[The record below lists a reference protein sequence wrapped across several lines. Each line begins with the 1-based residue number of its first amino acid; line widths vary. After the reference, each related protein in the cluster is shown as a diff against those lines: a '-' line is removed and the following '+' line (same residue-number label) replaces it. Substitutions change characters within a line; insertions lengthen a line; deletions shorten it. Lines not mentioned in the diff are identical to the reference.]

1 MALIDLY
8 RRYMYGN
15 APQDMG
21 FAGGERLTGG
31 TQGLFGQ
38 GNEAGGGLLNTFN
51 KPNTDGLFNAL
62 SNPYLTIGASAVN
75 QGLQGKDIG
84 QSLMPSI
91 KQGLSLSETS
101 KKIQSAKKK
110 QDLIK
115 KYSKEIPKEDMEI
128 FLISPENYIQ
138 AKLKS
143 RLSTPTLSKEALAV
157 VQKLKGLSESEFNV
171 AFPKLSQVE
180 KDLYKSYVKK
190 PSGFDIPSIVGAKTK
205 SDTAAAENARVLPT
219 KIKDGVKL
227 VDVDQLDNGLIYNVG
242 GQAERWNEEKG
253 KFEKVK

>member
-1 MALIDLY
+1 MALLDLY

-15 APQDMG
+15 APQDME
-21 FAGGERLTGG
+21 FSGGKRLTEG

-75 QGLQGKDIG
+75 EGLKGQNIS

-101 KKIQSAKKK
+101 KKIQSANKK
-110 QDLIK
+110 QELIK
-115 KYSKEIPKEDMEI
+115 KYSKQIPKEDMDI

-157 VQKLKGLSESEFNV
+157 VDKLKGLSDDKFNV
-171 AFPKLSQVE
+171 AFSKLSQVE
-180 KDLYKSYVKK
+180 KDIYASYVKK
-190 PSGFDIPSIVGAKTK
+190 ASAMNIPNIIGAKTK
-205 SDTAAAENARVLPT
+205 ADTAAAKNANKLP
-219 KIKDGVKL
+219 IADNGL
-227 VDVDQLDNGLIYNVG
+227 VDVSKLQDGLIYNVG
-242 GQAERWNEEKG
+242 GQAERWNKEKG

>member
-1 MALIDLY
+1 MALLDLY

-21 FAGGERLTGG
+21 FSGGQRLTEG

-38 GNEAGGGLLNTFN
+38 GNQAGGGLLNTFN

-75 QGLQGKDIG
+75 EGLKGQNIS

-101 KKIQSAKKK
+101 KKIQSANKK
-110 QDLIK
+110 QELIK
-115 KYSKEIPKEDMEI
+115 KYSKQIPKEDMDI

-157 VQKLKGLSESEFNV
+157 VDKLKGLSDDKFNV
-171 AFPKLSQVE
+171 AFSKLSQVE
-180 KDLYKSYVKK
+180 KDIYASYVKK
-190 PSGFDIPSIVGAKTK
+190 ASAMNIPNIIGAKTK
-205 SDTAAAENARVLPT
+205 ADTAAAKNANKLP
-219 KIKDGVKL
+219 IADNGL
-227 VDVDQLDNGLIYNVG
+227 VDVSKLQDGLIYNVG
-242 GQAERWNEEKG
+242 GQAERWNKEKG

>member
-1 MALIDLY
+1 MALLELY

-21 FAGGERLTGG
+21 FSGGQRLTEG

-38 GNEAGGGLLNTFN
+38 GNQAGGGLLNTFN

-75 QGLQGKDIG
+75 EGLKGQNIS

-101 KKIQSAKKK
+101 KKIQSANKK
-110 QDLIK
+110 QELIK
-115 KYSKEIPKEDMEI
+115 KYSKQIPKEDMDI

-157 VQKLKGLSESEFNV
+157 VDKLKGLSDDKFNV
-171 AFPKLSQVE
+171 AFSKLSQVE

-190 PSGFDIPSIVGAKTK
+190 TQGFDIPSIVGAKTK
-205 SDTAAAENARVLPT
+205 ADTAAATNANKLPIT
-219 KIKDGVKL
+219 DSGL
-227 VDVDQLDNGLIYNVG
+227 VDLSKLQDGLIYNVG
-242 GQAERWNEEKG
+242 GQAERWNKEKR